1 MSIIL
6 RWLFRLIRNL
16 LALLAIVIIVVIVY
30 RNVPAISDLNPFD
43 NSDNQE
49 TEEIA
54 PQRAN
59 ATYEVEDNPLLQ
71 NVPLSQTKHAFKWI
85 NKSEFMDVSGLE
97 RMGYDDDYVAGQRGT
112 EYILYKFGESK
123 MYVYQTEQD
132 LINDL
137 SEMNSDIKLLPKTSY

>member
-16 LALLAIVIIVVIVY
+16 LALLAIVIIIVIVY

-43 NSDNQE
+43 HSSDQE
-49 TEEIA
+49 TGEMS

-59 ATYEVEDNPLLQ
+59 STYTIEDNPLLQ
-71 NVPLSQTKHAFKWI
+71 NVPLAQTKQAFKWI

-97 RMGYDDDYVAGQRGT
+97 RMGYDEDYVAGQRGT
-112 EYILYKFGESK
+112 EYILYKFGEPK

-137 SEMNSDIKLLPKTSY
+137 SEMNSNIKLLPKTAY